1 MEEGSRHSMVMAAT
15 PAGGEGAGPGGV
27 ARSREDLL
35 RRGYQEMGPLNRRL
49 AEEWVPGELEPRR
62 WEWGGEGG

>member
-1 MEEGSRHSMVMAAT
+1 MEEGRRPSMVAAA
-15 PAGGEGAGPGGV
+15 PGGWGAGGRGRAP
-27 ARSREDLL
+27 AREERL

-49 AEEWVPGELEPRR
+49 AEEWVPGELEPRC